1 MKETDREA
9 VATAVQRVAGMLRR
23 PDQLEKGEQYCRR
36 EARKKAS
43 VEARLKAAIQSQ
55 LDGVRTGL
63 SQLHTAL
70 SDVQDIQ
77 RSLADVSKD
86 WRQSINT
93 IESLRDVKDAVVRHS
108 QLAAAVE
115 NLKNIFSGSRAAR
128 AHRSRVCLLAPRLL
142 HGSCS
147 CRRPA
152 QSGTGQ
158 ELEDEG
164 APLAAAALGLRA
176 EQPCETG
183 RQGAV
188 PRQEE
193 LPEIVRETQDLIERG
208 ELLQAHRKLMDLE
221 CSRDGLMYE
230 QYRMD
235 SGNARDMTLIH
246 SYFGSTQ
253 GLSDELAKQLWVVLQ
268 RSLVTVRRDPTL
280 LVSVVRIIE
289 REEKIDRRILDRKK
303 QTGFIPPGRP
313 KNWKEKMFAILERT
327 VTTRIEGT
335 QADTRE
341 SDRMWL
347 VRHLEII
354 RKCVLDDLIV
364 ARNLMVQCFPPRY
377 QIFRSLLNVYHQAL
391 STRMQELA
399 SEDLEA
405 NEIVSLLTW
414 VLNTYTSAEM
424 MGNVELAPEVDVGVL
439 EPLLSPNVVSEL
451 LDTYMSTLT
460 GRARE
465 WEGGRRGGD
474 TAQCPRGSQGA
485 MRRSGL
491 LLGRGEPDTR
501 QPLTEAPRLCWE
513 AGAAGAAAV
522 GMTVVQKVKSREAG
536 GVPPVESNIIAWL
549 RKALETDKKDWV
561 KETEPEADQD
571 GYYQT
576 TLPAIVFQTSQPRLV
591 QRCSALASRCRLP
604 THHRL
609 ALKAVGLL
617 RASFLFAR
625 NLARAVRSTL
635 LLLWLGYK
643 EEVQLYREEHL
654 RKRQHPHCYVQY
666 MIALINNC
674 QTLKESIVS
683 LKRKYLQHDTEEG
696 VSLSQPSM
704 DGLLDAI
711 AEEGCSSLLEEVFLD
726 LEHHLSELMTKKW
739 LLGSNAVDII
749 CVTVEDYFNDFAKI
763 KKPYRK
769 RMITE
774 AHRRVVQEYLR
785 AVLQKRISFRSAEE
799 RKEGAERMGREAEQL
814 RFLFCKLAS
823 GFGEEMDGH
832 CDTIVAVAEVIKLT
846 DPSLLYLEV
855 STLVSKYPDIR
866 DDHIGALLAVRGDAS
881 RDMKQTIIE
890 TLEQGPAQASPD
902 YVPIFRDIAVPS
914 LNVAKL
920 LK

>member
-9 VATAVQRVAGMLRR
+9 VATAVQRVAGMLQR
-23 PDQLEKGEQYCRR
+23 PDQLDKVEQYRRR

-63 SQLHTAL
+63 SQLHNAL
-70 SDVQDIQ
+70 NDVKDIQ
-77 RSLADVSKD
+77 QSLADVSKD

-93 IESLRDVKDAVVRHS
+93 IESLKDVKDAVVRHS

-115 NLKNIFSGSRAAR
+115 NLKNIFS
-128 AHRSRVCLLAPRLL
+128 V
-142 HGSCS
+142 
-147 CRRPA
+147 
-152 QSGTGQ
+152 
-158 ELEDEG
+158 
-164 APLAAAALGLRA
+164 
-176 EQPCETG
+176 
-183 RQGAV
+183 
-188 PRQEE
+188 
-193 LPEIVRETQDLIERG
+193 PEIVRETQDLIEHG

-235 SGNARDMTLIH
+235 SGNTRDMALIH

-253 GLSDELAKQLWVVLQ
+253 GLSDELAKQLWMVLQ

-289 REEKIDRRILDRKK
+289 REEKIDRRTLDRKR
-303 QTGFIPPGRP
+303 QTGFVPPGRP
-313 KNWKEKMFAILERT
+313 KNWKEKMFTILDRT

-354 RKCVLDDLIV
+354 RKYVLDDLTV
-364 ARNLMVQCFPPRY
+364 AKNLLAQCFPPHY
-377 QIFRSLLNVYHQAL
+377 EIFRSLLRTYHQAL
-391 STRMQELA
+391 SARMQDLA
-399 SEDLEA
+399 DLEA

-414 VLNTYTSAEM
+414 VLNTYTSVEM
-424 MGNVELAPEVDVGVL
+424 MGNAELAPEVDVALL
-439 EPLLSPNVVSEL
+439 EPLLSADVVSAL

-460 GRARE
+460 VSHGWSHMGLGRR
-465 WEGGRRGGD
+465 EGGPFW
-474 TAQCPRGSQGA
+474 T
-485 MRRSGL
+485 
-491 LLGRGEPDTR
+491 GR
-501 QPLTEAPRLCWE
+501 
-513 AGAAGAAAV
+513 
-522 GMTVVQKVKSREAG
+522 
-536 GVPPVESNIIAWL
+536 N
-549 RKALETDKKDWV
+549 
-561 KETEPEADQD
+561 
-571 GYYQT
+571 
-576 TLPAIVFQTSQPRLV
+576 
-591 QRCSALASRCRLP
+591 
-604 THHRL
+604 
-609 ALKAVGLL
+609 LL
-617 RASFLFAR
+617 RWRMDLPVPWMFEQNLQVAAQISEDLKTKVLVLCLQQMNSFLSR
-625 NLARAVRSTL
+625 
-635 LLLWLGYK
+635 
-643 EEVQLYREEHL
+643 
-654 RKRQHPHCYVQY
+654 YVF
-666 MIALINNC
+666 LPV
-674 QTLKESIVS
+674 ESIVS
-683 LKRKYLQHDTEEG
+683 LKRKYLKHEAEEG

-704 DGLLDAI
+704 DGVLDAI
-711 AEEGCSSLLEEVFLD
+711 AKEGCGSLLEEVFLD
-726 LEHHLSELMTKKW
+726 LEQHLNELMTKKW

-769 RMITE
+769 RMIAE
-774 AHRRVVQEYLR
+774 AHRRAVQEYLR
-785 AVLQKRISFRSAEE
+785 AVMQKRISFRGAEE
-799 RKEGAERMGREAEQL
+799 RKDGAERMVREAEQL
-814 RFLFCKLAS
+814 RFLFRKLAS
-823 GFGEEMDGH
+823 GFGEEMDSY

-866 DDHIGALLAVRGDAS
+866 DDHIGALLAMRGDAS

-902 YVPIFRDIAVPS
+902 YVPIFKDIVVPS